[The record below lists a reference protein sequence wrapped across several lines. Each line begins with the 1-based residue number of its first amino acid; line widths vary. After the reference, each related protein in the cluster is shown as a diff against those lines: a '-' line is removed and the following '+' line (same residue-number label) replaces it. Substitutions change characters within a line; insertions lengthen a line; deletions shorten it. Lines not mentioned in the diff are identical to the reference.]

1 MEMKKG
7 SDHMKIEIKNLSKTF
22 NSGVTAINNLNL
34 KIETGIF
41 GLLGKNGAGKS
52 TLMRCLTTLLVPTD
66 GTINMLGID
75 VIPENYEQVKKIIG
89 YLPQELGLYPNM
101 TVEDSLDYMGILSG
115 LDKETRKTRIEHL
128 LDLTNLKSQTK
139 KKNKQLSGGMKR
151 RVGLVQAMLN
161 MPKVLIVDEPTAGLD
176 PEERI
181 NIRNLLTQL
190 SKDRIVILSTHVVED
205 IAATCKKI
213 CIMDSGNAIYTGTVD
228 ELFAKVDGHTFD
240 AVVRDEEELKKI
252 KEKYVVAT
260 QRYVHNGIQV
270 HFIADE
276 IPELKCVS
284 SEANME
290 DAYIYV
296 AHNRR

>member
-1 MEMKKG
+1 MEMMKG
-7 SDHMKIEIKNLSKTF
+7 SDHMNIEIKNLSKTF

-66 GTINMLGID
+66 GTINILGID

-128 LDLTNLKSQTK
+128 LDLTNLKSHAK

-276 IPELKCVS
+276 IPKLKCVS

>member
-1 MEMKKG
+1 
-7 SDHMKIEIKNLSKTF
+7 MKIEINNLSKRF
-22 NSGVTAINNLNL
+22 GSDVVAIDNLDL
-34 KIETGIF
+34 EIETGIF

-52 TLMRCLTTLLVPTD
+52 TLMRCLTTLLVPTE
-66 GTINMLGID
+66 GTINICGIN
-75 VIPENYEQVKKIIG
+75 VTPENYERIKTIIG

-115 LDKETRKTRIEHL
+115 LDKKTRKERIDNL
-128 LDLTNLKSQTK
+128 LELTNLKPHAK

-213 CIMDSGNAIYTGTVD
+213 CIMDSGSAIYKGTVE
-228 ELFAKVDGHTFD
+228 ELFSKVDGHTFD
-240 AVVRDEEELKKI
+240 TIVKDETELTKL

-260 QRYVHNGIQV
+260 QRYVPNGIQV
-270 HFIADE
+270 HFIANEKPD
-276 IPELKCVS
+276 LKCIN

-296 AHNRR
+296 SHARR

>member
-1 MEMKKG
+1 MEMMKG
-7 SDHMKIEIKNLSKTF
+7 SNHMKIEIKNLSKTF
-22 NSGVTAINNLNL
+22 SSGVTAINNLTL
-34 KIETGIF
+34 EIETGIF

-52 TLMRCLTTLLVPTD
+52 TLMRCLTTLLVPTN
-66 GTINMLGID
+66 GTINILGID

-89 YLPQELGLYPNM
+89 YLPQELGLYTNM

-115 LDKETRKTRIEHL
+115 LDKETRKRRIEHL
-128 LDLTNLKSQTK
+128 LDLTNLKSHAK

-276 IPELKCVS
+276 IPKLKCVS

>member
-1 MEMKKG
+1 MEMMKG

-66 GTINMLGID
+66 GTISMLGID

-128 LDLTNLKSQTK
+128 LDLTNLKSHAK

-276 IPELKCVS
+276 IPKLKCVS

>member
-128 LDLTNLKSQTK
+128 LDLTNLKSHAK

>member
-1 MEMKKG
+1 
-7 SDHMKIEIKNLSKTF
+7 MKIEINHLTKQF
-22 NSGVTAINNLNL
+22 ASGVVAINNLNL
-34 KIETGIF
+34 EIETGMF

-52 TLMRCLTTLLVPTD
+52 TLMRCLTTLLTPTE
-66 GTINMLGID
+66 GNIRICGMD
-75 VIPENYEQVKKIIG
+75 VVSENYEQIKTIIG

-101 TVEDSLDYMGILSG
+101 TVEESLDYMGILSG
-115 LDKETRKTRIEHL
+115 LDKNTRKERIDSL
-128 LDLTNLKSQTK
+128 LELTNLKAHAK

-205 IAATCKKI
+205 IAATCKRI
-213 CIMDSGNAIYTGTVD
+213 CIMDSGSAIYKGTVE
-228 ELFAKVDGHTFD
+228 ELFSKVDGHTFD
-240 AVVRDEEELKKI
+240 TVVKDETELTQL

-260 QRYVHNGIQV
+260 QRYVPSGIQV

-276 IPELKCVS
+276 KPEFQCMN

-296 AHNRR
+296 SHTRR

>member
-1 MEMKKG
+1 
-7 SDHMKIEIKNLSKTF
+7 MKIEIKNLSKTF
-22 NSGVTAINNLNL
+22 SSGVTAINNLTL
-34 KIETGIF
+34 EIETGIF

-52 TLMRCLTTLLVPTD
+52 TLMRCLTTLLVPTN
-66 GTINMLGID
+66 GTINILGID

-115 LDKETRKTRIEHL
+115 LDKETRKRRIEHL
-128 LDLTNLKSQTK
+128 LDLTNLKSHAK

-276 IPELKCVS
+276 IPKLKCVS

>member
-1 MEMKKG
+1 
-7 SDHMKIEIKNLSKTF
+7 MKIEIKNLSKTF
-22 NSGVTAINNLNL
+22 SSGITAINNLNL
-34 KIETGIF
+34 EIETGIF

-52 TLMRCLTTLLVPTD
+52 TLMRCLTTLMIPTN
-66 GTINMLGID
+66 GTINILGID
-75 VIPENYEQVKKIIG
+75 VVPENYEEIKKIIG

-101 TVEDSLDYMGILSG
+101 TVEDSLDYIGILSG
-115 LDKETRKTRIEHL
+115 LDKETRKTRIDHL
-128 LDLTNLKSQTK
+128 LDLTNLKSHAK

-213 CIMDSGNAIYTGTVD
+213 CIMDSGNAIYSGTVD

-240 AVVRDEEELKKI
+240 SVVRDEEELKKI

-270 HFIADE
+270 HFIADA
-276 IPELKCVS
+276 IPESNCVS

-296 AHNRR
+296 THKRR

>member
-75 VIPENYEQVKKIIG
+75 VIPKNYEQVKKIIG

-128 LDLTNLKSQTK
+128 LDLTNLKSHAK

>member
-1 MEMKKG
+1 MEMMKG
-7 SDHMKIEIKNLSKTF
+7 SDHMNIEIKNLSKTF

-128 LDLTNLKSQTK
+128 LDLTNLKSHAK

-276 IPELKCVS
+276 IPKLKCVS

>member
-1 MEMKKG
+1 MEMMKE
-7 SDHMKIEIKNLSKTF
+7 SAHMKIVIKNLSKTF
-22 NSGVTAINNLNL
+22 SSGVTAINNLNL
-34 KIETGIF
+34 EIETGIF

-52 TLMRCLTTLLVPTD
+52 TLMRCLTTLLVPTN
-66 GTINMLGID
+66 GTINILGID
-75 VIPENYEQVKKIIG
+75 VVPENYEEIKKIIG

-115 LDKETRKTRIEHL
+115 LDKETRKTRIDHL
-128 LDLTNLKSQTK
+128 LDLTNLKSHAK

-213 CIMDSGNAIYTGTVD
+213 CIMDSGDAIYSGTVD

-276 IPELKCVS
+276 IPESKCVS

-296 AHNRR
+296 THNRR

>member
-128 LDLTNLKSQTK
+128 LDLTNLKSHAK

-270 HFIADE
+270 HFIAYE